1 MIYLL
6 LVSFIWA
13 FSFGLV
19 KGNLNSVDSNFV
31 AFCRLAIATLAL
43 LPWLRLKH
51 LSKLFLMKLAFTG
64 AIQYGIMY
72 LLLFYAFHYLQA
84 YEVALFTIL
93 TPLYVTIIQNLINR
107 SFSYKALLL
116 TLLAITGT
124 IIIKY
129 AELSSNNLISGFL
142 IMQGANLCFAF
153 GQVYYKHILNRLHI
167 RDIQVFGLMFGAA
180 AIVTGL
186 VTVYYSGRLFHE
198 LNSTEIYTIIYL
210 GLIASGLGFFL
221 WNYGARMVDTTSLAI
236 FNDLKIPLAV
246 AVSIVFFNESADL
259 LRLISGGLIVGM
271 ALYLNEKFLN
281 KPLVE
286 RRQNP

>member
-129 AELSSNNLISGFL
+129 AELSSNNLISGFPHWG
-142 IMQGANLCFAF
+142 IF
-153 GQVYYKHILNRLHI
+153 
-167 RDIQVFGLMFGAA
+167 
-180 AIVTGL
+180 
-186 VTVYYSGRLFHE
+186 
-198 LNSTEIYTIIYL
+198 
-210 GLIASGLGFFL
+210 
-221 WNYGARMVDTTSLAI
+221 TSQ
-236 FNDLKIPLAV
+236 
-246 AVSIVFFNESADL
+246 S
-259 LRLISGGLIVGM
+259 
-271 ALYLNEKFLN
+271 
-281 KPLVE
+281 
-286 RRQNP
+286 